1 MKSIFAFLFFMLFSI
16 AAFCQEQA
24 PEMAD
29 RFRASGKIYVVVG
42 VATII
47 LIGLLIYLASIDR
60 KVKRLENEFRSKTDN
75 NRS

>member
-1 MKSIFAFLFFMLFSI
+1 MKSIFALLFCLLLSFSV
-16 AAFCQEQA
+16 FCQDQA

-29 RFRASGKIYVVVG
+29 SFRASGKIYVVVG

-47 LIGLLIYLASIDR
+47 LIGLLLYLVSIDR
-60 KVKRLENEFRSKTDN
+60 KVKRLENEFRSKTGS